1 MLKTQTDMK
10 AFGRQN
16 KLLNYYPTVRHLKDE
31 IIVVT

>member
-16 KLLNYYPTVRHLKDE
+16 KLLNSYPTVRHLKDE